1 MSYYLIRVFHRIY
14 RNEIFIPKLHVLNLQ
29 YFSQLPISFA
39 IDYTFEFGW
48 IKDGLGNVTTEESLY
63 SNDTATLYNIT
74 SGN

>member
-1 MSYYLIRVFHRIY
+1 MNQNQRFV
-14 RNEIFIPKLHVLNLQ
+14 PKLHVFNLQ

-48 IKDGLGNVTTEESLY
+48 IKDGLGNATTEESL
-63 SNDTATLYNIT
+63 SINDTETLYNIT